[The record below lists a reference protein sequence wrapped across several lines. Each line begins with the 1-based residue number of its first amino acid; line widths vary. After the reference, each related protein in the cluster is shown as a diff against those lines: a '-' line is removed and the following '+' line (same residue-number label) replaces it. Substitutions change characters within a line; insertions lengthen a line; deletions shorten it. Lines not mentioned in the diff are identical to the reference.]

1 MTTQSNW
8 NKFDKAFSQV
18 SAFIILDSETKD
30 VISKIALK
38 YPKDGAGRLSCYI
51 HIIGNEVQIG
61 TASGYG
67 YDKRTSAIIDS
78 ANKCFKHCDKFTV
91 AQLKFIN
98 RLLEDKA
105 HSGWQEVVNEKNGFI
120 TLQVIWFTVIQA
132 I

>member
-30 VISKIALK
+30 VIAKIALK
-38 YPKDGAGRLSCYI
+38 YPKDGAGRLSCYM
-51 HIIGNEVQIG
+51 HIVGNEVQIG

-67 YDKRTSAIIDS
+67 YDKRTSAIINASYKQYEKLDD
-78 ANKCFKHCDKFTV
+78 AQQKFLNWLSSNT
-91 AQLKFIN
+91 AQG
-98 RLLEDKA
+98 
-105 HSGWQEVVNEKNGFI
+105 GWQEVINEKNGF
-120 TLQVIWFTVIQA
+120 VVIQA